1 MSFEVDPL
9 VQALIRLRQNQ
20 PVVHTITNWVTA
32 GDVANALHAI
42 GARPVMAIALEEVE
56 DVVSR
61 ADALVLNL
69 GTPDPSRVKA
79 LLLAGH
85 RANSLGRPV
94 VFDPV
99 GVGASGF
106 RTASAR
112 KILSELR
119 IVIIRGNR
127 AEIGALA
134 GTGGE
139 LRGIDADQGPADLI
153 GSARLLS
160 KKTGAVVVLSGP
172 EDLVIGNEK
181 RVVVANGHPMMGRV
195 TGTGCMLS
203 AITGAFAAVEKDPM
217 IAAVAAV
224 AFFGLAGERAVLES
238 QGPGTFN
245 AALLDA
251 LFTLAPEDLKAGA
264 KIKSPHPPFS
274 KGG

>member
-9 VQALIRLRQNQ
+9 VQALIRLRQDQ

-32 GDVANALHAI
+32 GDVADALHAI

-56 DVVSR
+56 EVVSR

-85 RANSLGRPV
+85 RANALGRPV

-99 GVGASGF
+99 GVGVSGF
-106 RTASAR
+106 RTESAR

-119 IVIIRGNR
+119 IAIIRGNR

-134 GTGGE
+134 ETGGK

-160 KKTGAVVVLSGP
+160 KRTGAVVVLSGP
-172 EDLVIGNEK
+172 RDLVVENEK
-181 RVVVANGHPMMGRV
+181 AVVVENGHPMMGRV

-203 AITGAFAAVEKDPM
+203 AITGAFAAVEKKPM
-217 IAAVAAV
+217 IAGLAA
-224 AFFGLAGERAVLES
+224 AIFFGLAGERAAQES
-238 QGPGTFN
+238 KGPGTFK
-245 AALLDA
+245 AALHDA
-251 LFTLAPEDLKAGA
+251 LFTLAPEDLKTGA
-264 KIKSPHPPFS
+264 KVS
-274 KGG
+274 